1 MAKEG
6 KKLSNPNCYDKE
18 LRDIIAWRITDARN
32 RKFPGRGGAKKC
44 AAEFGVSDQQW
55 SQYEN
60 ARRTPDDGKLELI
73 ANLLDVAM
81 DSLKTPP
88 DDWPEKRRQW
98 KNRVRPGRK
107 NIKADDG
114 VVESGDDTGADDA
127 NTPAMPGMVE
137 NGAPES
143 VNVIALISKLIEVQR
158 MHDRGEIPTPL
169 YRKGMETVDSIITL
183 SFGDKP

>member
-6 KKLSNPNCYDKE
+6 KKLSNPNCYDRE

-32 RKFPGRGGAKKC
+32 TRFPGRGGAKKC
-44 AAEFGVSDQQW
+44 AAEFRVSDQQW

-60 ARRTPDDGKLELI
+60 ARRTPDDEKLKLI
-73 ANLLDVAM
+73 ARMLGVTFE
-81 DSLKTPP
+81 SLKTPP

-114 VVESGDDTGADDA
+114 IAEGIAEADEA
-127 NTPAMPGMVE
+127 STFAMLTMTE
-137 NGAPES
+137 NGDSAGVS
-143 VNVIALISKLIEVQR
+143 VVDLISKLIEVQR

-183 SFGDKP
+183 SFGGKT

>member
-6 KKLSNPNCYDKE
+6 KKLSNPNCYDRE

-32 RKFPGRGGAKKC
+32 TRFPGRGGAKKC

-60 ARRTPDDGKLELI
+60 ARRTPDDEKLKSI
-73 ANLLDVAM
+73 ASLLCVTIE
-81 DSLKTPP
+81 SLKTPP
-88 DDWPEKRRQW
+88 DDWPEKKRQW

-107 NIKADDG
+107 NVKANE
-114 VVESGDDTGADDA
+114 VAIESGGDAGSEDA
-127 NTPAMPGMVE
+127 NAYAMLGMAESGVPA
-137 NGAPES
+137 S
-143 VNVIALISKLIEVQR
+143 VNVIDLISKLIEVQK

-183 SFGDKP
+183 SFGGKS